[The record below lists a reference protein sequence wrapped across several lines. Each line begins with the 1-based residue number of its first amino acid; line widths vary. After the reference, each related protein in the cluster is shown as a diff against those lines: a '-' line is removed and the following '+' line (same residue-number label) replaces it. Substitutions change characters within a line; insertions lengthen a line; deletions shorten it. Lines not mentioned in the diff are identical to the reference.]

1 MVKMNFYTGSVGDKE
16 EDAANP
22 GWIMGGSS
30 LVDHT
35 KPNYPPTTTT
45 SERKMTV
52 VKTTLQEVRVVDLT
66 KANKIKVGVQSS
78 HNISD
83 SES

>member
-22 GWIMGGSS
+22 GSS

-66 KANKIKVGVQSS
+66 KANEIKVGVQLS

-83 SES
+83 PES